1 MKFVIPSYLIHCNSS
16 LWNWLVVAN
25 KSSICLFSQRSI
37 LLDCETQI
45 EGLLATVFE
54 NYKSL
59 DENSP
64 TGLTDHFGPASDS
77 AAPALHPALQVYSSL
92 HDILSPEAQTILQN
106 YLQVI
111 FITYAFAQ
119 SNFKP

>member
-1 MKFVIPSYLIHCNSS
+1 MKGMENLSICCRVFSNHERNDS
-16 LWNWLVVAN
+16 
-25 KSSICLFSQRSI
+25 SSICLLSQRSI

-45 EGLLATVFE
+45 ERLLATVFE

-92 HDILSPEAQTILQN
+92 HDILSTDAQTILQN
-106 YLQVI
+106 YLQV
-111 FITYAFAQ
+111 TLCSHYTD
-119 SNFKP
+119 N